1 MSTPQRMR
9 TPAKDLNIDLGIAG
23 QFTSLVRLLWLAT
36 LSVVLLACGCAS
48 RKPAAFE
55 ESQGSADTRNQTLI
69 VIPENA
75 LVGKVL
81 RVNTE
86 GRFVVLN
93 FPIGKLPFIGQRL
106 NIYRRN
112 LKVGEVKV
120 TGPQR
125 EDNIVADIS
134 TGEAGIGDDV
144 RDR

>member
-69 VIPENA
+69 VVPENA

>member
-1 MSTPQRMR
+1 MR

>member
-1 MSTPQRMR
+1 M
-9 TPAKDLNIDLGIAG
+9 
-23 QFTSLVRLLWLAT
+23 RLLWLAT
-36 LSVVLLACGCAS
+36 LSVVLLACGCAN
-48 RKPAAFE
+48 RKAAATW

-75 LVGKVL
+75 LAGKVL

-106 NIYRRN
+106 SIYRHN
-112 LKVGEVKV
+112 LKVGGVKV

-134 TGEAGIGDDV
+134 TGDAGVGDDV

>member
-1 MSTPQRMR
+1 MR
-9 TPAKDLNIDLGIAG
+9 TPAKYLNIDLGIAG

-48 RKPAAFE
+48 RKPAASW

-106 NIYRRN
+106 NVYRRN

>member
-1 MSTPQRMR
+1 MR
-9 TPAKDLNIDLGIAG
+9 AKDLNIDLGITG
-23 QFTSLVRLLWLAT
+23 QSTSLVRLLWLAT
-36 LSVVLLACGCAS
+36 LSAVLLACGCAS

-75 LVGKVL
+75 LAGKVL
-81 RVNTE
+81 RVNNE

-106 NIYRRN
+106 SIYRHN

-134 TGEAGIGDDV
+134 TGEAGVGDDV

>member
-1 MSTPQRMR
+1 M
-9 TPAKDLNIDLGIAG
+9 PAKDLNIDLGITG
-23 QFTSLVRLLWLAT
+23 QFTSLVRLLWLVT

-48 RKPAAFE
+48 QKAAVSW

-75 LVGKVL
+75 LTGKVL

-106 NIYRRN
+106 SIYRHN

-134 TGEAGIGDDV
+134 TGEAGVGDDV